1 MNNTPTTVP
10 PSAATAAATPAATKA
25 ATAAARTLAT
35 SAPAAAGS
43 PAAGPAARA
52 PAAPVDG
59 AQASAAPARN
69 AHGSSP
75 HCDVL
80 IMGGGLAG
88 LTLALQLRQ
97 RFPSLDIHVLER
109 RAHPVPEAAHKVG
122 ESSVELGAHYFAE
135 VLGLREHLETK
146 QIKKFGFRFFF
157 SEGRHEIDQVT
168 EIGASRLLAVPSY
181 QIDRGIFEN
190 HLGTLARERGIRF
203 DDEARVTQLS
213 LSETDAPHQV
223 QWRCGDEQRRT
234 TARWVIDA
242 CGRAG
247 LIKRQQGLAQDNA
260 HGCHAVWFRVAHRI
274 TLDDWSSDEQWRAQC
289 TPPERWRSTN
299 HLVGAGYWVWL
310 IPLASGSH
318 SVGIVADP
326 RIHPLETMDSF
337 DKAMDWFQRW
347 QPRLHEALNEQRHTL
362 QDFLFFRKFSYGCK
376 QVFSGRRWA
385 LTGEAGLFLDPF
397 YSPGSDYIAIGN
409 TIITELIARDRAGQS
424 VDAHAAIYDQ
434 LYHSFYESTLAMYQD
449 QYALFGEPEVLPVK
463 VIWDYSYYWGVLCPL
478 FMQQRITDLRTLSAL
493 RDELAVCQR
502 LNVKVQRLL
511 RDWGPVAR
519 KRNGPRMLDQASLP
533 WFAALNASL
542 NDRLDEPAFRQRI
555 RDNAQMLRELAA
567 EIADRATGQH
577 AGLEVAA
584 LQGLVGPRN
593 AAAPQRLF
601 AEPAA

>member
-1 MNNTPTTVP
+1 MNI
-10 PSAATAAATPAATKA
+10 TPATQHDTDTVA
-25 ATAAARTLAT
+25 AQR
-35 SAPAAAGS
+35 
-43 PAAGPAARA
+43 
-52 PAAPVDG
+52 
-59 AQASAAPARN
+59 
-69 AHGSSP
+69 
-75 HCDVL
+75 CDVL

-97 RFPSLDIHVLER
+97 RFADLDIHVLER

-157 SEGRHEIDQVT
+157 SEGRREIDQVT

-190 HLGTLARERGIRF
+190 HLGHLARGRGIRF
-203 DDEARVTQLS
+203 DDEARVTRLT
-213 LSETDAPHQV
+213 LSERDEPHQV
-223 QWRCGDEQRRT
+223 EWRCGDSVRRT
-234 TARWVIDA
+234 QARWVIDA

-247 LIKRQQGLAQDNA
+247 LVKRQLGLAQDNA

-274 TLDDWSSDEQWRAQC
+274 VLDDWSDDDQWRAQC

-337 DKAMDWFQRW
+337 DKAMAWFERY
-347 QPRLHEALNEQRHTL
+347 QPRLHEALDAQRHTL

-397 YSPGSDYIAIGN
+397 YSPGSDYIAISN
-409 TIITELIARDRAGQS
+409 TFITELIARDRTGQA

-449 QYALFGEPEVLPVK
+449 QYALFGEPEVLPPK

-478 FMQQRITDLRTLSAL
+478 FMQQRLTDLRALSAL
-493 RDELAVCQR
+493 REELACCQR
-502 LNVKVQRLL
+502 LNVEVQRLL
-511 RDWGPVAR
+511 RAWGPVAR

-542 NDRLDEPAFRQRI
+542 NDRLDDAAFRQRI

-577 AGLEVAA
+577 AA
-584 LQGLVGPRN
+584 LDVSALLPLIGPRN
-593 AAAPQRLF
+593 PAAPQRLF
-601 AEPAA
+601 DEPAESD